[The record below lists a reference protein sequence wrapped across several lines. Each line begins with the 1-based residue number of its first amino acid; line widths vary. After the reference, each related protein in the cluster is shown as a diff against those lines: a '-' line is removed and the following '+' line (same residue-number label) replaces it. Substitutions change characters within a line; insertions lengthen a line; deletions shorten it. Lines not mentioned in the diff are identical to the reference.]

1 MTLPWQDDL
10 QNQIDGEARFDEIA
24 KVLYSTDA
32 SMYQIEPLGVV
43 YPEHAQDV
51 SRIIRLAYENGIP
64 TTPRGGGTSL
74 GGQAVGRSL
83 QMDLSKHMNQ
93 IIEVNVEER
102 WARVQPGVV
111 LDELNAHLKPMGL
124 LFAPDVSPSNRAN
137 VGGMIGN
144 NSCGAHSIIY
154 GKTIDHVLELN
165 VVLSNGT
172 ATTFGPVDDD
182 KYADKVKQ

>member
-1 MTLPWQDDL
+1 MTIPWQDDL
-10 QNQIDGEARFDEIA
+10 QNQIDGEVRFDEIA

-32 SMYQIEPLGVV
+32 SMYQINPLGVV
-43 YPEHAQDV
+43 YPEHTQDV

-64 TTPRGGGTSL
+64 ITPRGGGTSL

-83 QMDLSKHMNQ
+83 QMDLSKHMNR
-93 IIEVNVEER
+93 IIEINVEER

-144 NSCGAHSIIY
+144 NS
-154 GKTIDHVLELN
+154 
-165 VVLSNGT
+165 
-172 ATTFGPVDDD
+172 
-182 KYADKVKQ
+182 